1 MLPAMSCR
9 VLVAA
14 LCAVVIG
21 CGSDPVD
28 KPDPSGSPVPSGTGD
43 CKGPGYREDGE
54 SQQVDSVT
62 AELVDLDGEPVSD
75 ELVQVCG
82 LDLCTNGK
90 SGRDG
95 RVSMALGNE
104 FLEPAFKFGE
114 GRVSARFAQL
124 LPREPELELG
134 VVRTVRLP
142 DVTTSVPLVAG
153 ETAEY
158 DGLSLTIADDAEVQ
172 IDGISFRTDA
182 EKGLRAVRVP
192 VESAPD
198 VVGEGPG
205 LELVYAATP
214 VETHFCPPAAL
225 SVENSEGWAPGTD
238 VEVWLHG
245 VDIAEEFAP
254 YGGWGLVSAAKVSAD
269 GERIETTAP
278 GLPVLGVL
286 GFRRAD

>member
-1 MLPAMSCR
+1 MLGPMSCR

-14 LCAVVIG
+14 FAGALLLS
-21 CGSDPVD
+21 CGGDPAEPEPAEP
-28 KPDPSGSPVPSGTGD
+28 KPSGAAE
-43 CKGPGYREDGE
+43 CKGPGYREPGE
-54 SQQVDSVT
+54 AQRVDSVS

-95 RVSMALGNE
+95 RVAMSLGTE

-124 LPREPELELG
+124 LPAEPDLELG

-142 DVTTSVPLVAG
+142 DVSSSVPIAAG
-153 ETAEY
+153 TTAEFE
-158 DGLSLTIADDAEVQ
+158 GFAVSVAEDAKIQ
-172 IDGISFRTDA
+172 IDGLSFRTDS

-192 VESAPD
+192 LDGAPA
-198 VVGEGPG
+198 VVAEGPG

-214 VETHFCPPAAL
+214 VETRFCPPAAL
-225 SVENSEGWAPGTD
+225 SVPNSEGFAPGAD

-245 VDIAEEFAP
+245 VDIAEDFAP

-269 GERIETTAP
+269 GERIETTEP

-286 GFRRAD
+286 GFKRAE